1 MNVDHNNDD
10 DWVEPLKKPDDSLD
24 RLVLVRGVCELF
36 ESNTS
41 SISNNNTS
49 NNSMDPVF
57 EMLFKPLD
65 DPHFKPTERLE
76 MLDKQLEEMY
86 AKSSLL
92 DDTNIVNDVENCSE
106 EDVYKYA
113 QILEIEPTEAFEQ
126 MRRCARCKRKDIKFG
141 KLFCNY
147 WCEIACKK
155 NKTIEGAIVNLLKS
169 GKEKEV
175 ILLGKRYRHYNL
187 VCGPMLVVN
196 CIDK

>member
-36 ESNTS
+36 ETNTS
-41 SISNNNTS
+41 STSNNNTS
-49 NNSMDPVF
+49 NNSMDTVF

-86 AKSSLL
+86 AKSLL
-92 DDTNIVNDVENCSE
+92 DDTIVVNDIKNCSE

-126 MRRCARCKRKDIKFG
+126 MRRCARCKCKNIKFG
-141 KLFCNY
+141 QLFCNY
-147 WCEIACKK
+147 WCEIACRK
-155 NKTIEGAIVNLLKS
+155 NETIERGIVDLLKS
-169 GKEKEV
+169 GKEKE
-175 ILLGKRYRHYNL
+175 ILLLGKRYKYVNL